1 MEFITQPWPWYV
13 AGPAIAFVLF
23 LLFFFGRS
31 FGVST
36 NLETFCTIGGAGRL
50 ISYFNTNWR
59 TRIWSLVFVI
69 GIIIGGFIS
78 FNYLM
83 QSQSINLNP
92 VTVQDLSALG
102 FMEAGNKYL
111 PPEIFDTNNL
121 LSLKGIGILVVAG
134 LFIGFGTRYAGGCT
148 SGHAITGLSSLQ
160 LPSLVAT
167 IGFFAGGLLMTWFL
181 FPLIF

>member
-1 MEFITQPWPWYV
+1 MLQ
-13 AGPAIAFVLF
+13 VLPLLLCFFCYSF
-23 LLFFFGRS
+23 LDE
-31 FGVST
+31 VSAYRRT
-36 NLETFCTIGGAGRL
+36 WKPFCTIGGAGRL

-134 LFIGFGTRYAGGCT
+134 LFIGFWD
-148 SGHAITGLSSLQ
+148 SLCWWMY
-160 LPSLVAT
+160 LWSCHYR
-167 IGFFAGGLLMTWFL
+167 IK
-181 FPLIF
+181 